1 MKFLNSIRVG
11 TACLRARL
19 SNIAPVA
26 LQASRD
32 RKRAVSVALL
42 CASLALHAH
51 AQDLLN
57 MKGVDRPAPLQ
68 HIGIDQKLTSQV
80 PLDLQFKDETGRTVK
95 LGEFF
100 GKRPVILA
108 PVYYECPMLCTQ
120 ILNGL
125 VRSLKAVT
133 FNPGEEFEVVVFSF
147 DARDTTALAAEK
159 KQNYLRR
166 YDRKGTDAGWHFLT
180 GDPNAIKA
188 LTNAIGFRFV
198 WDAHTNQFAHASG
211 VMLLT
216 PQGRLSKYFYGIEY
230 APKDVRLG
238 LIEAAQNKIGTPVDQ
253 LLLFCFHW
261 DSTTGKY
268 TAAAM
273 NVLRL
278 AGGTTILLL
287 GGFVIIML
295 RRDVKQKGKRASF
308 SARPTDA

>member
-1 MKFLNSIRVG
+1 
-11 TACLRARL
+11 
-19 SNIAPVA
+19 
-26 LQASRD
+26 
-32 RKRAVSVALL
+32 
-42 CASLALHAH
+42 
-51 AQDLLN
+51 
-57 MKGVDRPAPLQ
+57 MKGVDRPAPLKQ
-68 HIGIDQKLTSQV
+68 VGIDQKLNSQV
-80 PLDLQFKDETGRTVK
+80 PLDLRFKDETGRTVK

-166 YDRKGTDAGWHFLT
+166 YDRKGTEAGWHFLT
-180 GDPNAIKA
+180 GDIDSIKT
-188 LTNAIGFRFV
+188 LTSAIGFRYV
-198 WDAHTNQFAHASG
+198 WDAHTNQFAHASA
-211 VMLLT
+211 VMLVT

-268 TAAAM
+268 TATAM

-287 GGFVIIML
+287 GGFVVIML
-295 RRDVKQKGKRASF
+295 RRDVKQKGKRASI